1 MIEYYTGAKVVS
13 DFVQP
18 SFVCLDDILRTR
30 NKRKREETVRW
41 VDSRFGIM

>member
-18 SFVCLDDILRTR
+18 SFVCLVDGILRTR

-41 VDSRFGIM
+41 VDSRFGM

>member
-13 DFVQP
+13 NFVQP
-18 SFVCLDDILRTR
+18 SFVFLDGILRTR

-41 VDSRFGIM
+41 VDSRFGM